1 MECRCRA
8 GAEAPGCVS
17 EPSFPRDKKNSSP
30 DQWWRTT
37 AAKGELSREEAWSHS
52 GLWKAEL
59 AWSGTRLW
67 AKFRGPAARG
77 RKPRHPPPHPPPP
90 PSLLRLSPVDCSF
103 EKGQVQQHLKPNLTV
118 LGPGCVFCVPVSISQ
133 HGGGRDTAG
142 QNDFEFPLCHQNQ
155 VQYFICGITSE
166 EQFNF

>member
-1 MECRCRA
+1 MECCCRA

-30 DQWWRTT
+30 DRWWRTA

-67 AKFRGPAARG
+67 TKFRGPAARG
-77 RKPRHPPPHPPPP
+77 RKPRHPPPTP

-103 EKGQVQQHLKPNLTV
+103 EKG
-118 LGPGCVFCVPVSISQ
+118 PGS
-133 HGGGRDTAG
+133 TAPQAKLNSSG
-142 QNDFEFPLCHQNQ
+142 TGMCLLCPCIHFPAWGWERHSW
-155 VQYFICGITSE
+155 TK
-166 EQFNF
+166 